1 MFRIVIVDDHPIFC
15 LGLKELLMQE
25 NDLEV
30 CAMAGNITEARDVI
44 RKHGPD
50 MAIVDISLGQENGL
64 ELVRELVEA
73 EKNIHVLVLSMHDEL
88 VWAER
93 ALHAGARG
101 YVMKKEA
108 SELIVKAVQRI
119 RAGKIFM
126 SDQVMSHMLERFC
139 GNTGCDNKDTMGLLT
154 DRELEVFHLIGIG
167 LSTREISES
176 LHLSIKTVGTYRDR
190 IKQKLCIK
198 NALELT
204 RKAVLWVEKEQP
216 LNNNT
221 K

>member
-30 CAMAGNITEARDVI
+30 CALAGNMTEARKVI
-44 RKHGPD
+44 QKHSPD

-64 ELVRELVEA
+64 DLVREISEGEQSIL
-73 EKNIHVLVLSMHDEL
+73 VLVLSMHDEM
-88 VWAER
+88 VWPER

-101 YVMKKEA
+101 YDMKKEA
-108 SELIVKAVQRI
+108 SELIVKAVQQI

-126 SDQVMSHMLERFC
+126 SEQVMSHMLERFC
-139 GNTGCDNKDTMGLLT
+139 NNAGCEAINAMELLT
-154 DRELEVFHLIGIG
+154 DRELEVFRLIGMG
-167 LSTREISES
+167 LSTRDISER

-198 NALELT
+198 NAMELT
-204 RKAVLWVEKEQP
+204 RKAVLWAEKEQP
-216 LNNNT
+216 LDNNT
-221 K
+221 Q

>member
-1 MFRIVIVDDHPIFC
+1 MFQIVIVDDHPIFC
-15 LGLKELLMQE
+15 LGLRELLIQE

-30 CAMAGNITEARDVI
+30 CAMAGSITKARKTI
-44 RKHGPD
+44 KEHSPD

-64 ELVRELVEA
+64 ELVRELA
-73 EKNIHVLVLSMHDEL
+73 ETEDSVSVLVLSMHDEL

-108 SELIVKAVQRI
+108 SELIVKAVQQI
-119 RAGKIFM
+119 RSGKIFM

-139 GNTGCDNKDTMGLLT
+139 GNTGCNNKDAMELLT
-154 DRELEVFHLIGIG
+154 DRELEVFRLIGLG
-167 LSTREISES
+167 LSTREISKS

-198 NALELT
+198 SALELT
-204 RKAVLWVEKEQP
+204 RKAVLWAEKEQP

-221 K
+221 Q

>member
-1 MFRIVIVDDHPIFC
+1 MFQILIVDDHPIFC
-15 LGLKELLMQE
+15 LGLRELLMQE

-30 CAMAGNITEARDVI
+30 CAMADSITEARRAI
-44 RKHGPD
+44 KTHGPD
-50 MAIVDISLGQENGL
+50 MAIMDISLGQENGL
-64 ELVRELVEA
+64 ELVRELA
-73 EKNIHVLVLSMHDEL
+73 ETEDSISVLVLSMHDEL

-108 SELIVKAVQRI
+108 SELIVKAVQQI
-119 RAGKIFM
+119 RSGKIFM
-126 SDQVMSHMLERFC
+126 SDRVMSHMLERFC
-139 GNTGCDNKDTMGLLT
+139 GNTGCNNKDAMELLT
-154 DRELEVFHLIGIG
+154 DRELEVFRLIGLG

-204 RKAVLWVEKEQP
+204 RKAVLWAEKEQP
-216 LNNNT
+216 INNNT
-221 K
+221 Q